1 MAAAEIRPDWTIGTL
16 NLTSGSTSFT
26 TTGSMLQTAAI
37 QPGDEIITRSGLVLI
52 IASITGQNSGTL
64 MEPCPAGAAGSGQP
78 LRIRFQPDG
87 SRYNG
92 ATADLVQLLSSGNV
106 HSLSGI
112 VGANN
117 TMPYFTGVGTMG
129 RTPLTAF
136 ARSLL
141 DDANA
146 EAMRDTLGLSGNGI
160 ATLALENY
168 GRYGSG
174 ASGININDLP
184 VGDRG
189 LYATSLVGA
198 PAYSGVPFWFIETQ
212 RVYTGDAKVQTA
224 IAYSPD
230 GVEPVV
236 AVRSF
241 GATAGA
247 YSPWRYLIPERGSN
261 ANGEFVRF
269 ADGTQICKHIVN
281 VTNFVAAGSI
291 FRSSPTDWVYPAPFT
306 GSPPSLSG
314 NATGSSGIWV
324 SGTST
329 LTQSS
334 ISGSWNAALSTS
346 WNLSVTAIGRWF

>member
-16 NLTSGSTSFT
+16 NLTSGSTAFT

-64 MEPCPAGAAGSGQP
+64 MQPCPAGAAGSGQP

-146 EAMRDTLGLSGNGI
+146 GAMLTTLGFSSFMRDNVGI
-160 ATLALENY
+160 ASFFGWGLEN
-168 GRYGSG
+168 
-174 ASGININDLP
+174 ASNNLPNNDLNSLRTNGVWRVLP
-184 VGDRG
+184 GAVG
-189 LYATSLVGA
+189 
-198 PAYSGVPFWFIETQ
+198 
-212 RVYTGDAKVQTA
+212 
-224 IAYSPD
+224 
-230 GVEPVV
+230 EP
-236 AVRSF
+236 
-241 GATAGA
+241 T
-247 YSPWRYLIPERGSN
+247 
-261 ANGEFVRF
+261 
-269 ADGTQICKHIVN
+269 
-281 VTNFVAAGSI
+281 
-291 FRSSPTDWVYPAPFT
+291 
-306 GSPPSLSG
+306 
-314 NATGSSGIWV
+314 SGIWQV
-324 SGTST
+324 LHMGQSQDYAVQIAFPLDGLTSRFPQIRN
-329 LTQSS
+329 LQA
-334 ISGSWNAALSTS
+334 GVWTS
-346 WNLSVTAIGRWF
+346 WS